1 MKFVFKETPVFT
13 KLISGLLSDEEYKE
27 LQLHLIENPESG
39 DLIQGTGGLRKV
51 RWAKHDT
58 GKSGGIRII
67 YYWIT
72 EKNQIFMLL
81 AYPKGVQESLSAK
94 QKNQLKKLV
103 QTELQRSNDG

>member
-13 KLISGLLSDEEYKE
+13 KLISGLLSDDEYKE
-27 LQLHLIENPESG
+27 LQLYLIENPESG
-39 DLIQGTGGLRKV
+39 DLLQGTGGLRKV

-72 EKNQIFMLL
+72 EESQIFMLL
-81 AYPKGVQESLSAK
+81 AYPKGVQESLSVK